1 MRMFSI
7 RLFLS
12 FLLCCAVAGAAAQ
25 TLAGRICDEEGG
37 PVAYATLFCRADGT
51 GITADGDGR
60 FSAALGAG
68 HYEFEVSALGYEAQA
83 LVVELDKDRYVEV
96 TLRERVYELAEV
108 NISGGEDPAYGIMRK
123 AIASAPANAMA
134 AREYYA
140 DVYVKGSGKV
150 TDVSS
155 FWLKMLD
162 DDEAGE
168 YIGRTFVSE
177 NVCRVHF
184 TAPDHYDVEV
194 KASQSSFPG
203 GIDTGI
209 LNPGEINIYGDM
221 LLGKVSPLSARSFSL
236 YAFRLEGCYEENG
249 RMVDKIK
256 VTPRYSDDLTLS
268 GYLYVVEDVWCLSGM
283 DVEMSQSGMKLRL
296 KMNCREVAGD
306 VYMPVSADLA
316 MLMSLLG
323 VKVEASFF
331 SSTDYAE
338 VMTGAAGG
346 ETAGAA
352 EANPKV
358 TALQH
363 KIDAVMAKD
372 ELTAKDAARISRLSK
387 KMLRLSMR
395 DSLSGERRFDEGA
408 YSTYLVRKDS
418 LALCRDSAFWLSHR
432 SVPLSEDERES
443 YMAVK
448 PDSIDVDSSVS
459 VLPALLYGHRFGTR
473 GGWWVETPALY
484 DMFSANAVDG
494 FIVGARV
501 GFGLTTEKGNETGF
515 YPYAYYLT
523 GRRTLN
529 FGLRFSAS
537 YAPFRNGRFCVEGG
551 RVTADFAG
559 RNGVNRYVNFISTY
573 VFADNIA
580 RFYESRFVSVSNEA
594 DLCNGLRLYVAGK
607 YTERAALVN
616 VRDKIG
622 KRRLKPNVPGS
633 PLFTGLSGGKMFH
646 AGGRLEY
653 TPAAYYRVAGGRKR
667 YTGSAFPTLWA
678 AYRHGFGTVGGS
690 TYNVVE
696 GGLRQKVDFLYS
708 SLSYSADAGFFFGSE
723 DVAFPDF
730 KHFRSA
736 SFWMS
741 GASFDDSFALLD
753 GYAFSTAS
761 SWVCGFANYTSRQL
775 LLKRIP
781 LFSRGLY
788 SEGLHVRFVYAESFP
803 VHSEVGYSLG
813 LDDMARV
820 GVFFSFKNSSYDA
833 FGCTL
838 SLPLF
843 SGLFR

>member
-1 MRMFSI
+1 M
-7 RLFLS
+7 FLS

-25 TLAGRICDEEGG
+25 TLAGRICDEDGG

-150 TDVSS
+150 TEVSS

-283 DVEMSQSGMKLRL
+283 DVEMSQSGMELRL

-358 TALQH
+358 TALQQ
-363 KIDAVMAKD
+363 KIDAVMA
-372 ELTAKDAARISRLSK
+372 
-387 KMLRLSMR
+387 
-395 DSLSGERRFDEGA
+395 
-408 YSTYLVRKDS
+408 
-418 LALCRDSAFWLSHR
+418 
-432 SVPLSEDERES
+432 
-443 YMAVK
+443 
-448 PDSIDVDSSVS
+448 
-459 VLPALLYGHRFGTR
+459 
-473 GGWWVETPALY
+473 
-484 DMFSANAVDG
+484 
-494 FIVGARV
+494 
-501 GFGLTTEKGNETGF
+501 
-515 YPYAYYLT
+515 
-523 GRRTLN
+523 
-529 FGLRFSAS
+529 
-537 YAPFRNGRFCVEGG
+537 
-551 RVTADFAG
+551 
-559 RNGVNRYVNFISTY
+559 
-573 VFADNIA
+573 NI
-580 RFYESRFVSVSNEA
+580 
-594 DLCNGLRLYVAGK
+594 
-607 YTERAALVN
+607 
-616 VRDKIG
+616 IG
-622 KRRLKPNVPGS
+622 KTKCDNLEKRNVS
-633 PLFTGLSGGKMFH
+633 F
-646 AGGRLEY
+646 
-653 TPAAYYRVAGGRKR
+653 RKKKR
-667 YTGSAFPTLWA
+667 KT
-678 AYRHGFGTVGGS
+678 
-690 TYNVVE
+690 
-696 GGLRQKVDFLYS
+696 KCDF
-708 SLSYSADAGFFFGSE
+708 F
-723 DVAFPDF
+723 
-730 KHFRSA
+730 
-736 SFWMS
+736 
-741 GASFDDSFALLD
+741 
-753 GYAFSTAS
+753 
-761 SWVCGFANYTSRQL
+761 
-775 LLKRIP
+775 
-781 LFSRGLY
+781 
-788 SEGLHVRFVYAESFP
+788 
-803 VHSEVGYSLG
+803 
-813 LDDMARV
+813 
-820 GVFFSFKNSSYDA
+820 
-833 FGCTL
+833 
-838 SLPLF
+838 
-843 SGLFR
+843 